1 MAVLRRSICE
11 FTLTRGQIRM
21 TLVAEARR
29 FAGGFGSI
37 PIRFP
42 PKGTPPM
49 AVRSASDLI
58 YATIARLPF
67 LLVIAG
73 VVWVLFSGV
82 LALETFSFGSEYLI
96 GNDQTTNALPTLPGP
111 SDQDI
116 LDAVA
121 SGDVD
126 RMSAVLDQAQA
137 QQDAAYGQASGV
149 QVAPG
154 GFTG

>member
-1 MAVLRRSICE
+1 
-11 FTLTRGQIRM
+11 
-21 TLVAEARR
+21 
-29 FAGGFGSI
+29 
-37 PIRFP
+37 
-42 PKGTPPM
+42 M

-73 VVWVLFSGV
+73 VAYVMFSGL

-96 GNDQTTNALPTLPGP
+96 GNDQTTNALPTIGGT
-111 SDQDI
+111 SQQDV
-116 LDAVA
+116 LDAIT

-126 RMSAVLDQAQA
+126 RMSAVLDQVEA
-137 QQDAAYGQASGV
+137 QQAATATSTQSV

-154 GFTG
+154 GFAS